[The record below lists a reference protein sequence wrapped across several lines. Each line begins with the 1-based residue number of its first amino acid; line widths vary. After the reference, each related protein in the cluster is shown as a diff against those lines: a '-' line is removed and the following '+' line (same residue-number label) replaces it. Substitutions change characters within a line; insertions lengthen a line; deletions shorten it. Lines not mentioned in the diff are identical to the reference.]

1 MENNRHEVI
10 QVNGATILVV
20 MVLLANL
27 LVVGTVY
34 RWHNYEL
41 FRAEKTQN
49 VLMRGLYQEL
59 RDLQLVIVEH
69 EGAASWNETEYA
81 RTLPLRSRALP

>member
-1 MENNRHEVI
+1 MKSERHEII
-10 QVNGATILVV
+10 QVNGVTILVV
-20 MVLLANL
+20 MALFANI
-27 LVVGTVY
+27 LVAGTVY

-49 VLMRGLYQEL
+49 ILMRELYQEL
-59 RDLQLVIVEH
+59 RDLQLVVVEY

-81 RTLPLRSRALP
+81 RTLPLRSRSSQ